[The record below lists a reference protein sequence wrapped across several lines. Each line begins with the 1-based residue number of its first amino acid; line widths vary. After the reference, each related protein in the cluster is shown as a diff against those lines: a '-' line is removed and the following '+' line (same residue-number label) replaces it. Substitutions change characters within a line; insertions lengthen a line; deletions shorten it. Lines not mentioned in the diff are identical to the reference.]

1 MHLERES
8 ISLQSGDPELP
19 KTHPLYRLATAA
31 SDVSPHDWLQ
41 LIGPY
46 DATGEAETKG
56 WKVTQCLR
64 TNLFTI
70 RCLPDAGAILESAGT
85 APYMFH
91 QSAHKGFVPEVAKIV
106 LHSQAQWY

>member
-31 SDVSPHDWLQ
+31 SDVSPPDWLQ

-56 WKVTQCLR
+56 WKVTQHLCI
-64 TNLFTI
+64 NMFTI
-70 RCLPDAGAILESAGT
+70 WTFIMKECWILSKDFSASSE
-85 APYMFH
+85 M
-91 QSAHKGFVPEVAKIV
+91 IM
-106 LHSQAQWY
+106 